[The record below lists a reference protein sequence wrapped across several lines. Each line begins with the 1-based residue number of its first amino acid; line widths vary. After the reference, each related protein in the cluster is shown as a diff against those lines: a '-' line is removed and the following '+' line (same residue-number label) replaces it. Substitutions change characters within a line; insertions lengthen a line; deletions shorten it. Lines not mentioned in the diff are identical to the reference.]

1 MENNKNCI
9 SNNTSFS
16 DKYVVNEEILR
27 SEQLIHKDF
36 LKEVVNIATGSAA
49 ISLTDFFKESIV
61 QNIPEIK
68 FIHIEDAYDLIGD
81 LDEEVMIL
89 SVDIKGDIR
98 STLLMVIDSNN
109 IDLIVEKVLP
119 YYIEEEDLLDEQQF
133 EQMKTSILSEI
144 MNIVGNA
151 YFNASSKIL
160 DMELKCDIV
169 SMSYDMRAVIV
180 NQLISNLEEDFDELV
195 YCKSEIIIEKNR
207 KDNIQNTDNKKELD
221 FKKLGELM
229 IFHNYEVFKENI
241 IDRFKDEYYG

>member
-9 SNNTSFS
+9 SNNTNFS
-16 DKYVVNEEILR
+16 DKHVVNEEILR
-27 SEQLIHKDF
+27 SEQLMHKDF
-36 LKEVVNIATGSAA
+36 LKEIVNIATGSAA
-49 ISLTDFFKESIV
+49 ISLTKFFKESIV

-98 STLLMVIDSNN
+98 STLLMVINSNN
-109 IDLIVEKVLP
+109 VDFIVEKVLP
-119 YYIEEEDLLDEQQF
+119 NYIEEQDLLDEQQF
-133 EQMKTSILSEI
+133 EQMKISILSEI

-160 DMELKCDIV
+160 DMKLKCDIV
-169 SMSYDMRAVIV
+169 SMSYDMRAVII

-207 KDNIQNTDNKKELD
+207 KNNIQNADNKKELD
-221 FKKLGELM
+221 FTKLGELM

-241 IDRFKDEYYG
+241 IDKFKDEYYG